1 LTLPFL
7 PLKESFIAISTNA
20 QGAKIT

>member
-7 PLKESFIAISTNA
+7 PLNESFIVFSTNA